1 MRIFVQITHQQW
13 QERTKIK
20 QKQIDNLC
28 YSFFHN
34 KMSFSHLTSA
44 KVNVGLVQELAQ
56 NELVEL
62 LEKCDG
68 PKVNNI

>member
-1 MRIFVQITHQQW
+1 
-13 QERTKIK
+13 
-20 QKQIDNLC
+20 
-28 YSFFHN
+28 
-34 KMSFSHLTSA
+34 MSFSHLTSA

-68 PKVNNI
+68 PKVNNIYFQYKSSHYFTIKFYINHSGSSLG